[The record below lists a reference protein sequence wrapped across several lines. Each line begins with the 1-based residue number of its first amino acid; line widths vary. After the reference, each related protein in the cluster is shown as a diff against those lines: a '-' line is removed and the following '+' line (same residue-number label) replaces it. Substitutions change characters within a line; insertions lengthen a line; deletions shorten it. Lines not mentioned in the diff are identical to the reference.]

1 MAETNKKVVIAKKD
15 LPINIAEDILSGAN
29 IAQHVVRYRII
40 SEDKNVV
47 SAWSLP
53 YKIPAPSYSS
63 IITASESEEP
73 EDPIF
78 TYQTSN
84 GSKVGTLIWESPE
97 VFKEIPQ
104 YDIYIRWGT
113 FNSSTGLITYSGD
126 YEYFKTSAPGNI
138 TLLKPSS
145 KSTFNRVSIA
155 IHFVTFPKLYVA
167 NQVLA
172 AVVDKEF

>member
-15 LPINIAEDILSGAN
+15 LPINIAEDVITGAN

-63 IITASESEEP
+63 IISASESEES

-78 TYQTSN
+78 TYQTSGGTN
-84 GSKVGTLIWESPE
+84 VGTLIWEAPE
-97 VFKEIPQ
+97 VFKDIAQ

-113 FNSSTGLITYSGD
+113 FNSSNNQITYSGG
-126 YEYFKTSAPGNI
+126 YEYFKTSASGNI
-138 TLLKPSS
+138 TILKPTTKSS
-145 KSTFNRVSIA
+145 FDRVSIA
-155 IHFVTFPKLYVA
+155 IHFATFPKAYVA
-167 NQVLA
+167 SQVLA
-172 AVVDKEF
+172 QVVDKQF

>member
-15 LPINIAEDILSGAN
+15 LPINIAQDVITDEN

-63 IITASESEEP
+63 IITASESEEST
-73 EDPIF
+73 DPIF
-78 TYQTSN
+78 TYQTSGGTN
-84 GSKVGTLIWESPE
+84 VGTLIWESEE
-97 VFKEIPQ
+97 VFKEITQ

-113 FNSSTGLITYSGD
+113 FNSGTGLTTYPGG
-126 YEYFKTSAPGNI
+126 YEYFKTSAPGSI

-145 KSTFNRVSIA
+145 KSSFNRVSIA